1 MTNDIY
7 ISNIKIF
14 RARFPDLYK
23 ILEPELL
30 PETSNGSAT
39 GGGISK
45 ELTVDSAPRNFP
57 PLPPETTLQQA
68 KNGSWTALYAG
79 TFLHSSYNP
88 EREAE
93 KLVSAVV
100 DKEFSAGVFLGVG
113 LGYAPVCF
121 AQKFPQKTLIIIE
134 PDVRRLITAFYAVD
148 WQPIFRHLSCIILT
162 GATHPQIIA
171 LLEKVGLEDCHFF
184 ETPAHELH
192 DPHFFNSLKCL
203 IERNKQKHKINSRT
217 LKTFSRLWFSNM
229 CRNIDQ
235 MALRTGIT
243 AFEGKAAGI
252 PACIIAAGPSLD
264 TVLPHLAELK
274 KRCILICVDTALRAC
289 LRTGVQPHFVVL
301 TDPQYWNARHIA
313 GLSAPETILITET
326 AAYPTVFRFECKS
339 IHLCSSFFPLGQYI
353 EKHTQINGKLG
364 TGGSVASTT
373 WDFARFCGC
382 RTIYVAGLDL
392 GYPNGKTH
400 TKGSTFEEKAH
411 IDANRLKSAE
421 TSISGALFSAN
432 TTVAKSYDGQPIK
445 TDNRMAMYAWWF
457 ESRCA
462 EHTDVHTITLTPES
476 LAIPG
481 IRQSSA
487 QRNFHNDGGAQV
499 TGSPA
504 LPPAVTPAIA
514 AVLSEPSREKEINA
528 FIESCEKESL
538 STSFEERRTKLYNV
552 LKSLHNDLLN
562 MKQCAEK
569 AVFLCRT
576 HCNSDADYK
585 RVTSSLSEC
594 DKMLLKSE
602 VSELASLLFPG
613 KEELDAL
620 KADIKTDSTNPFAA
634 NLRTSEL
641 VYSRILDSIEQ
652 WESRLPH

>member
-30 PETSNGSAT
+30 SETSNGSAEQA
-39 GGGISK
+39 G
-45 ELTVDSAPRNFP
+45 DSTTRNFP
-57 PLPPETTLQQA
+57 SLPPETTLQQA

-79 TFLHSSYNP
+79 TLLHSSYNP

-93 KLVSAVV
+93 KLVSAVA
-100 DKEFSAGVFLGVG
+100 DKEFSAGVFFGAG

-134 PDVRRLITAFYAVD
+134 PDVKRLITAFYTVD

-171 LLEKVGLEDCHFF
+171 LLEKVGLEDCHYF

-264 TVLPHLAELK
+264 TVLPFLAELK
-274 KRCILICVDTALRAC
+274 KHCILICVDTALRAC

-326 AAYPTVFRFECKS
+326 AAYPTVFRFDCKS

-353 EKHTQINGKLG
+353 EKHTHINGKLG

-382 RTIYVAGLDL
+382 HTIYVAGLDL
-392 GYPNGKTH
+392 GFPSGKTH
-400 TKGSTFEEKAH
+400 TKGSTFEEKAN
-411 IDANRLKSAE
+411 IDANRLKNAE

-445 TDNRMAMYAWWF
+445 TDNRMMMYAWWF

-462 EHTDVHTITLTPES
+462 EYTDIHTITLTPES

-481 IRQSSA
+481 IRQA
-487 QRNFHNDGGAQV
+487 TTD
-499 TGSPA
+499 
-504 LPPAVTPAIA
+504 
-514 AVLSEPSREKEINA
+514 VLSEPSREKEINA

-538 STSFEERRTKLYNV
+538 STSFEERRAKLYSA
-552 LKSLHNDLLN
+552 LKSLHDDLLN
-562 MKQCAEK
+562 MKHCAEK

-576 HCNSDADYK
+576 HCHSDADYK

-594 DKMLLKSE
+594 DKMLMKSE

-620 KADIKTDSTNPFAA
+620 KANIKMDNTNPYAQ

>member
-1 MTNDIY
+1 MPDLPDSSVY
-7 ISNIKIF
+7 KKNIDAF
-14 RARFPDLYK
+14 RTRFPELFA
-23 ILEPELL
+23 LMEQNLL
-30 PETSNGSAT
+30 PDG
-39 GGGISK
+39 K
-45 ELTVDSAPRNFP
+45 APA
-57 PLPPETTLQQA
+57 LPQNTTLQQA
-68 KNGSWTALYAG
+68 KNGSWTALFEG
-79 TFLHSSYNP
+79 TLLHSSYNP

-93 KLVSAVV
+93 KLVSAVS
-100 DKEFSAGVFLGVG
+100 DKEFSSGVFLGTG

-121 AQKFPQKTLIIIE
+121 AEKFPKKTLIIIE
-134 PDVRRLITAFYAVD
+134 PDVNRLITAFYTVD
-148 WQPIFRHLSCIILT
+148 LQPIFRHLSCIILT

-184 ETPAHELH
+184 ETLAHELH
-192 DPHFFNSLKCL
+192 DPHFFNSLKRL
-203 IERNKQKHKINSRT
+203 VERNKQKHKINSRT

-235 MALRTGIT
+235 MALRTGIS

-264 TVLPHLAELK
+264 TVLPFLAELK

-301 TDPQYWNARHIA
+301 TDPQFWNARHIA

-326 AAYPTVFRFECKS
+326 AAYPTVFRFDCKS

-353 EKHTQINGKLG
+353 EKHTHINGKLG

-392 GYPNGKTH
+392 GFPSGKTH

-411 IDANRLKSAE
+411 IDANRLKNAE
-421 TSISGALFSAN
+421 TSISGVLFSAN
-432 TTVAKSYDGQPIK
+432 SITAKSYDGHPIK
-445 TDNRMAMYAWWF
+445 TDNRMTMYAWWF

-462 EHTDVHTITLTPES
+462 EYTDVHTITLTPES

-481 IRQSSA
+481 IKQITPQQNPS
-487 QRNFHNDGGAQV
+487 
-499 TGSPA
+499 TPA
-504 LPPAVTPAIA
+504 LTPALA
-514 AVLSEPSREKEINA
+514 AVLSEPSREKEIDA

-538 STSFEERRTKLYNV
+538 STSYEERRSTLYSA

-569 AVFLCRT
+569 AVFLCKT
-576 HCNSDADYK
+576 HCRNDAEYK

-620 KADIKTDSTNPFAA
+620 KAGIKPDSTNPYAA

-641 VYSRILDSIEQ
+641 VYARILDSIEQ
-652 WESRLPH
+652 WENRLPH